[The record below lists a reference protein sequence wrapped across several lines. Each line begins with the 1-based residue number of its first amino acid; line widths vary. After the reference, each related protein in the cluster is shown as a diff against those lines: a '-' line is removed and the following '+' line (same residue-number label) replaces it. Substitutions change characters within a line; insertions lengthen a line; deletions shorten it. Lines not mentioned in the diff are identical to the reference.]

1 MRWTPLLAVLALLLT
16 ACPSAGTQTGQ
27 LEVTITTPAG
37 VDGNVQIT
45 GPGGFV
51 RILAA
56 TPPGPLS
63 LNPGEYTITATDVT
77 AAGTTFMGT
86 VSVGASTGT
95 GSTAT
100 ATVAANARVSVAVVY
115 TARAP
120 SVAVSPSRTFTS
132 TLGIGSLAFL
142 PGSGAGQG
150 RLYAAGNANTPAD
163 PSGRLYLEPSD
174 LAGTG
179 GSIPAGQQT
188 PELGLARLAF
198 SPTGT
203 LYDLRR
209 DDPPRVGDPPRTY
222 INRFTRTTAV
232 NNTFYPV
239 ELAITNGA
247 FPYGSISDYNL
258 RAPSDMVVDSAGNL
272 WVLDPTSSARSAV
285 DGIPSTPA
293 GRLVCY
299 SAATQSA
306 GIPTPGNIGTPGVN
320 YYGTAVAGAST
331 LALDGAGNL
340 WLAGGTG
347 AGARL
352 VRVQLSA
359 LRTGQTPPGAC
370 PNLEGWN
377 PDNEVLNLGSTGVS
391 EFSGAALT
399 SPVDLAIFGTNLY
412 VAQSGG
418 TTNNILRL
426 STSLTSIPAD
436 ILPITITG
444 LAGNITSLAVDA
456 NGRLWVGTAGAPAPN
471 PGRIYQLP

>member
-16 ACPSAGTQTGQ
+16 ACPPVGTQTGQ

-86 VSVGASTGT
+86 VSVGAATGT
-95 GSTAT
+95 ASTAT
-100 ATVAANARVSVAVVY
+100 TTVAANARVSVAVVY
-115 TARAP
+115 TARPP
-120 SVAVSPSRTFTS
+120 SGAVSPSRTFTS

-142 PGSGAGQG
+142 PGNGAGQG
-150 RLYAAGNANTPAD
+150 RLYATGNASTATD
-163 PSGRLYLEPSD
+163 ASGRLYLEPSD
-174 LAGTG
+174 LARTG
-179 GSIPAGQQT
+179 GSIPAGQLT
-188 PELGLARLAF
+188 PEPGLARLAF

-209 DDPPRVGDPPRTY
+209 DAPPPASRTY
-222 INRFTRTTAV
+222 INRFARLTAV
-232 NNTFYPV
+232 NNTFSPV

-247 FPYGSISDYNL
+247 FSYGNPPVSDYNL
-258 RAPSDMVVDSAGNL
+258 RAPSDMVVDANGNL
-272 WVLDPTSSARSAV
+272 WVLDPTSEARAV
-285 DGIPSTPA
+285 ADGIVPRPPA
-293 GRLVCY
+293 GRLACY

-331 LALDGAGNL
+331 LALDDAGNL

-347 AGARL
+347 GTARL
-352 VRVQLSA
+352 VRLRLSEI
-359 LRTGQTPPGAC
+359 RTGGAC
-370 PNLEGWN
+370 PEVITATGN
-377 PDNEVLNLGSTGVS
+377 PHNELLNVNSPGVTIVI
-391 EFSGAALT
+391 GPALT
-399 SPVDLAIFGTNLY
+399 SPVDLAIFRTDLY
-412 VAQSGG
+412 VAQSDG

-426 STSLTSIPAD
+426 STDLTSIPAD

-456 NGRLWVGTAGAPAPN
+456 NGRLWVGTAGAAAPN

>member
-37 VDGNVQIT
+37 VDGDVQIT

-51 RILAA
+51 RILAE
-56 TPPGPLS
+56 TPPSPLN
-63 LNPGEYTITATDVT
+63 LNPGEYTITAADVT

-86 VSVGASTGT
+86 VSVGAAAGT
-95 GSTAT
+95 GSTVT

-115 TARAP
+115 TARPP
-120 SVAVSPSRTFTS
+120 SSAVSPSRTFTS

-142 PGSGAGQG
+142 PGGGAGEG
-150 RLYAAGNANTPAD
+150 RLYATGNANTSAD

-174 LAGTG
+174 LLGTG
-179 GSIPAGQQT
+179 GSIPTAQLT
-188 PELGLARLAF
+188 PEAGLARLAF
-198 SPTGT
+198 SPAGT

-209 DDPPRVGDPPRTY
+209 GDPPPASSTY
-222 INRFTRTTAV
+222 INRFDRSTAV
-232 NNTFYPV
+232 NNLFSPV

-247 FPYGSISDYNL
+247 FSYGNPPVSDYNL
-258 RAPSDMVVDSAGNL
+258 RAPSDMVVDANGNL
-272 WVLDPTSSARSAV
+272 WVLDPTSEARAV
-285 DGIPSTPA
+285 ADGIVPRPPA

-347 AGARL
+347 GSARL
-352 VRVQLSA
+352 VRLRLSEI
-359 LRTGQTPPGAC
+359 RTGGAC
-370 PNLEGWN
+370 PGVTATGN
-377 PDNEVLNLGSTGVS
+377 PHNEMLNVNSPGVTS
-391 EFSGAALT
+391 FTGAALT

-412 VAQSGG
+412 VAQSDG

-426 STSLTSIPAD
+426 STGLTSIPAD
-436 ILPITITG
+436 TLPITITG

-456 NGRLWVGTAGAPAPN
+456 SGRLWVGTAGAPAPN
-471 PGRIYQLP
+471 PGGRIYQLP

>member
-16 ACPSAGTQTGQ
+16 ACPPVGTQTGQ

-51 RILAA
+51 RILAE

-63 LNPGEYTITATDVT
+63 LNPGEYTITAADVT

-86 VSVGASTGT
+86 VSLGATPGT
-95 GSTAT
+95 SSTAT

-115 TARAP
+115 TARPP
-120 SVAVSPSRTFTS
+120 SHAVSPSRTFTS

-142 PGSGAGQG
+142 PGMGAGQG
-150 RLYAAGNANTPAD
+150 RLYATGNANTRTDA
-163 PSGRLYLEPSD
+163 SGRLYLEPSD
-174 LAGTG
+174 LAGAG

-188 PELGLARLAF
+188 PEPGLARLAF
-198 SPTGT
+198 SATGT

-209 DDPPRVGDPPRTY
+209 DDPPPGGRTY
-222 INRFTRTTAV
+222 INRFTRNTAV
-232 NNTFYPV
+232 NNTLSPV
-239 ELAITNGA
+239 ELAITNG
-247 FPYGSISDYNL
+247 FFHYPSPPTYDYNL
-258 RAPSDMVVDSAGNL
+258 RAPSDMVVEANGNL
-272 WVLDPTSSARSAV
+272 WVLDPTSSARSVV

-299 SAATQSA
+299 SAQTQSA
-306 GIPTPGNIGTPGVN
+306 GIDPPGPGNIGTPGVN
-320 YYGTAVAGAST
+320 YYGTAVAGATT
-331 LALDGAGNL
+331 LALDGDGNL

-347 AGARL
+347 GSARL
-352 VRVQLSA
+352 VRLRLSEI
-359 LRTGQTPPGAC
+359 RIGGAC
-370 PNLEGWN
+370 PEVITATGN
-377 PDNEVLNLGSTGVS
+377 PHNEMLNLNSPGVTS
-391 EFSGAALT
+391 FTGAALI
-399 SPVDLAIFGTNLY
+399 SPVDLAISGTNLY
-412 VAQSGG
+412 VAQSDG

-426 STSLTSIPAD
+426 STELTSIPAD
-436 ILPITITG
+436 TLPITITG

-456 NGRLWVGTAGAPAPN
+456 GGRLWVGTAGAAAPN

>member
-16 ACPSAGTQTGQ
+16 ACPLEGTQTGQ
-27 LEVTITTPAG
+27 LAVTITTPPG

-86 VSVGASTGT
+86 VSVGAATGT
-95 GSTAT
+95 ASTAT

-115 TARAP
+115 TARPP
-120 SVAVSPSRTFTS
+120 SGAVSPSRTFTS

-150 RLYAAGNANTPAD
+150 RLYATGNATTATD
-163 PSGRLYLEPSD
+163 ASGRLYLEPSD

-179 GSIPAGQQT
+179 GSIPAAQLT
-188 PELGLARLAF
+188 PEPGLARLSF
-198 SPTGT
+198 SATGT

-209 DDPPRVGDPPRTY
+209 DDPPPANRTY
-222 INRFTRTTAV
+222 INRFTRSTAV
-232 NNTFYPV
+232 SNEFYRV

-247 FPYGSISDYNL
+247 FSYGNPPVSDYNL
-258 RAPSDMVVDSAGNL
+258 RAPSDMVVDASGNL
-272 WVLDPTSSARSAV
+272 WVLDPTSSARSVV

-306 GIPTPGNIGTPGVN
+306 GIAAGHIGTPGVN
-320 YYGTAVAGAST
+320 YYGTAVAGATT
-331 LALDGAGNL
+331 LALDGDGNL

-347 AGARL
+347 GTARL
-352 VRVQLSA
+352 VRLRLSEI
-359 LRTGQTPPGAC
+359 RTGGAC
-370 PNLEGWN
+370 PEVITATGN
-377 PDNEVLNLGSTGVS
+377 PHNELLNVNSPGVTIVT
-391 EFSGAALT
+391 GAALT
-399 SPVDLAIFGTNLY
+399 SPVDLAIFRTDLY
-412 VAQSGG
+412 VAQSDG

-426 STSLTSIPAD
+426 STGLTSIPAD
-436 ILPITITG
+436 TLPITITG

-456 NGRLWVGTAGAPAPN
+456 GGRLWVGTAGAAAPN

>member
-37 VDGNVQIT
+37 VDGHVEIT

-51 RILAA
+51 RILAE
-56 TPPGPLS
+56 TPPSPLN

-77 AAGTTFMGT
+77 AAGTTFIGT
-86 VSVGASTGT
+86 VSVGAATGT
-95 GSTAT
+95 ASTAT
-100 ATVAANARVSVAVVY
+100 ATVAANVRVSVTVVY
-115 TARAP
+115 TARPP
-120 SVAVSPSRTFTS
+120 SGAVSPSRTFTS

-142 PGSGAGQG
+142 PGSGAGEG
-150 RLYAAGNANTPAD
+150 RLYATGNATTATEA
-163 PSGRLYLEPSD
+163 SGRLYLEPSD

-179 GSIPAGQQT
+179 GSIPAGQLT
-188 PELGLARLAF
+188 PELGLARLTF
-198 SPTGT
+198 SQAGT
-203 LYDLRR
+203 LYELRR
-209 DDPPRVGDPPRTY
+209 DTPPPDHRTY
-222 INRFTRTTAV
+222 INRFTRPTAV
-232 NNTFYPV
+232 SNAFYPV

-247 FPYGSISDYNL
+247 FSYGNPPVYDYNL
-258 RAPSDMVVDSAGNL
+258 RAPSDMVVEANGNL
-272 WVLDPTSSARSAV
+272 WVLDPTSSARSVV

-347 AGARL
+347 GSARL
-352 VRVQLSA
+352 VRLRLSEI
-359 LRTGQTPPGAC
+359 RTGGAC
-370 PNLEGWN
+370 PEVVTATGN
-377 PDNEVLNLGSTGVS
+377 PHNEMLNLNSPGVTS
-391 EFSGAALT
+391 FTGAALT
-399 SPVDLAIFGTNLY
+399 SPVDLAIFDTNLY
-412 VAQSGG
+412 VAQSDG

-426 STSLTSIPAD
+426 STGLTSIPAD
-436 ILPITITG
+436 TLPITIIG
-444 LAGNITSLAVDA
+444 LAGNITSLATDA
-456 NGRLWVGTAGAPAPN
+456 SGRLWVGTAGAPAPN